1 MTLVIKIGGQAVED
15 AQQRHILAKQI
26 AELRRSGHRIVVVHG
41 GGKLLTTTLARL
53 GIPTEFYRGLRVTCA
68 ETRDAALMV
77 LAGVVNKRWVAELER
92 HGQPAIGICG
102 GDGGL
107 VVAHKLALR
116 EPKSHGDAN
125 GSASSKGPNHL
136 QGSNGRKDLG
146 FVGRPSR
153 VNPRIL
159 EMAFREGVVPV
170 VASVALSPRGEYLNV
185 NADDFAA
192 ALASALEADRLIYLT
207 ESGGV
212 WDAERR
218 LLPVVELGDIRRLI
232 RQGIVRDGMI
242 PKLESCARTLRR
254 KVGEIDIVSPQDRD
268 VLLRALHHGQRVG
281 TRIVTKAHP
290 QTTHISAGE
299 KWDLPGRSSL
309 SVPSEKSA

>member
-1 MTLVIKIGGQAVED
+1 MTVVIKIGGQAVEG
-15 AQQRHILAKQI
+15 AVQRRSLAKQI
-26 AELRRSGHRIVVVHG
+26 AGLCRSGHRIVVVHG
-41 GGKLLTTTLARL
+41 GGKLLTHTLTRL

-92 HGQPAIGICG
+92 AGQPAIGICG

-107 VVAHKLALR
+107 VVARKLAVR
-116 EPKSHGDAN
+116 ELNGNGHARASAKLK
-125 GSASSKGPNHL
+125 GSAESKG
-136 QGSNGRKDLG
+136 RRDLG

-159 EMAFREGVVPV
+159 DMAFREGVVPV

-192 ALASALEADRLIYLT
+192 ALASTLEADRLIYLT

-212 WDAERR
+212 WDAERQ
-218 LLPVVELGDIRRLI
+218 LLPVVKLGEIQRLI
-232 RQGIVRDGMI
+232 RRGIVRDGMI

-254 KVGEIDIVSPQDRD
+254 KVGEIDIVSPEAAG
-268 VLLRALHHGQRVG
+268 VLQHVLEGNEIVG
-281 TRIVTKAHP
+281 TRIV
-290 QTTHISAGE
+290 S
-299 KWDLPGRSSL
+299 R
-309 SVPSEKSA
+309 